1 MSLVCPNGGAALDL
15 VALALGVWA
24 DLLVRKLMRA
34 AEEGNAVL
42 TTEAAQLREKLA
54 QETSSQRKFQQVQE
68 RLDRALQDL
77 ASQED
82 FSGRTLIELAEQ
94 RAESARLAEVA
105 EQVPLLEAQLEE
117 AAETIEELENKVE
130 ELEEKLAQTPSSTP
144 SSIIT
149 GAPEGELSSLGW
161 KTAAKPKSIT

>member
-1 MSLVCPNGGAALDL
+1 MCPNGGAALDL

-117 AAETIEELENKVE
+117 AAETIEELENMVE
-130 ELEEKLAQTPSSTP
+130 ELEEKLAQAATVRFKRLSLAEV
-144 SSIIT
+144 
-149 GAPEGELSSLGW
+149 GAEGQLLLQPAGGSLQNLC
-161 KTAAKPKSIT
+161 KDT